1 MGYRSDILIAIAFK
15 TKTQRDEIWAVYCI
29 DPRVQKHKLAGQW
42 LNSNEDDFIPI
53 LYYYAE
59 GVKWYDSYDDVT
71 GIEYMREVAE
81 QFEQNRNMPFAW
93 IKYRIGEELTDVE
106 VEEYN
111 TDDSSD
117 NHHDLIS
124 ELWERANIVRHIE
137 HNF

>member
-1 MGYRSDILIAIAFK
+1 MGYRSDVLIAIAFK

-29 DPRVQKHKLAGQW
+29 DPRVQEHKLAGQW
-42 LNSNEDDFIPI
+42 QRSNEDSFIPI
-53 LYYYAE
+53 LYYYEE
-59 GVKWYDSYDDVT
+59 GVKWYDSSDDVS
-71 GIEYMREVAE
+71 GIEHMRDVAE

-93 IKYRIGEELTDVE
+93 LKYRIGEDLIDIE

-117 NHHDLIS
+117 DNHDLLS
-124 ELWERANIVRHIE
+124 ELWHRSNIERRIE